1 MRILFRKIRIPG
13 NFSYHSK
20 QILSRKINCTAA
32 KSALIVPHSLNFHS
46 IDQDDG
52 KSKSSGSPGSSSSSS
67 LGRKKWVVNG
77 VNSKVEP
84 LNQYHGVYKA
94 KEFDSPEIID
104 EEDTT
109 ETDDKSTH
117 PDFKPVPFY
126 SLVGFVRLI

>member
-1 MRILFRKIRIPG
+1 M
-13 NFSYHSK
+13 
-20 QILSRKINCTAA
+20 
-32 KSALIVPHSLNFHS
+32 
-46 IDQDDG
+46 
-52 KSKSSGSPGSSSSSS
+52 
-67 LGRKKWVVNG
+67 NG

-109 ETDDKSTH
+109 ETDDKPTH

-126 SLVGFVRLI
+126 SLVKSHRTGSIEVINLNI